1 MRKLTEEDLIILL
14 NADSS
19 PDHDYEI
26 KLYESV
32 YKGLNTVPD
41 IEVENL
47 VSDVVKAIEHKL
59 EWQSF
64 LKFYATAALVIVF
77 SIAILVTGISAVDK
91 NLIVKLLML
100 LNNSKMIYLF
110 TLMFFLGIQVTDKL
124 LSFKQLQSKK
134 S

>member
-1 MRKLTEEDLIILL
+1 MRKLIDEDLKILL
-14 NADSS
+14 NDDSAL
-19 PDHDYEI
+19 DHDYEVE
-26 KLYESV
+26 LYEAV
-32 YKGLNTVPD
+32 YSGLNSPLK
-41 IEVENL
+41 IEVTDL
-47 VSDVVKAIEHKL
+47 ASDVVKAIEHKL

>member
-1 MRKLTEEDLIILL
+1 MRKLTEEDLRILL

-59 EWQSF
+59 EWQSL
-64 LKFYATAALVIVF
+64 LKFYAIGAL
-77 SIAILVTGISAVDK
+77 
-91 NLIVKLLML
+91 LL
-100 LNNSKMIYLF
+100 
-110 TLMFFLGIQVTDKL
+110 
-124 LSFKQLQSKK
+124 
-134 S
+134 